1 MPDMTDANVA
11 GRALAC
17 LDLTDLSELTS
28 DQATDELCRKA
39 RAAGVAAVCVWPQM
53 VSRARSQ
60 LDGPGIALA
69 TVINF
74 PAGGEDVERA
84 VEDTEEALSDGA
96 TEIDLVMPYRAFL
109 AGRHEVARGMVA
121 AVRDIVDGG
130 RRLKVILETG
140 ELADEASIAAASR
153 LAIEAGADFLKTS
166 TGKSPVSA
174 TPEAAE
180 AMLGVIKQA
189 GRAVGLKA
197 SGGIRTLDEARLYL
211 EIADRIMGPGWA
223 KPATFRIGASGL
235 YDELVAARGANTP

>member
-60 LDGPGIALA
+60 LDGQGIALA

-109 AGRHEVARGMVA
+109 AGRHELAQAMVA

-140 ELADEASIAAASR
+140 ELRDEASIAAASR
-153 LAIEAGADFLKTS
+153 FAIEAGADFLKTS

>member
-11 GRALAC
+11 WRALAC

-39 RAAGVAAVCVWPQM
+39 RTAGVAAVCVWPQM
-53 VSRARSQ
+53 ISRARSQ
-60 LDGPGIALA
+60 LEGSSIALA

-109 AGRHEVARGMVA
+109 AGRHEVAQAMVV

-130 RRLKVILETG
+130 RQLKIILETG

-166 TGKSPVSA
+166 TGKSPISA
-174 TPEAAE
+174 TPEAVE
-180 AMLGVIKQA
+180 TILGVIKQS
-189 GRAVGLKA
+189 GRSVGIKA

-211 EIADRIMGPGWA
+211 DIADRIMGPGWA
-223 KPATFRIGASGL
+223 QPATFRIGASGL
-235 YDELVAARGANTP
+235 YDELIAARGANTP

>member
-1 MPDMTDANVA
+1 MTDANVA

-109 AGRHEVARGMVA
+109 AGRHEVAREMVA

-140 ELADEASIAAASR
+140 ELGDAAAVAAASR
-153 LAIEAGADFLKTS
+153 FAIEAGADFLRTS

>member
-109 AGRHEVARGMVA
+109 GGRHEVAQAMVV

-130 RRLKVILETG
+130 RQLKIILETG
-140 ELADEASIAAASR
+140 ELADEGSIAAASR

-166 TGKSPVSA
+166 TGKVGLGASLPA
-174 TPEAAE
+174 TRVLLE
-180 AMLGVIKQA
+180 VVRDA
-189 GRAVGLKA
+189 GRGGVKA
-197 SGGIRTLDEARLYL
+197 SGGVRTADDAAEYLALADEV
-211 EIADRIMGPGWA
+211 MGAGWA
-223 KPATFRIGASGL
+223 TPERFRIGASSL
-235 YDELVAARGANTP
+235 VDDLLARLADEAAP

>member
-60 LDGPGIALA
+60 LDGQGIALA

-109 AGRHEVARGMVA
+109 AGRHELARAMVV

-130 RRLKVILETG
+130 RQLKVILETG

-153 LAIEAGADFLKTS
+153 VAIEAGADFLKTS
-166 TGKSPVSA
+166 TGKSPISA
-174 TPEAAE
+174 TPEAVE
-180 AMLGVIKQA
+180 TMLGVIKQS
-189 GRAVGLKA
+189 GRSVGLKA
-197 SGGIRTLDEARLYL
+197 SGGIRTLDDTRRYL
-211 EIADRIMGPGWA
+211 ELADRIMGPGWA
-223 KPATFRIGASGL
+223 KPTTFRIGASGL
-235 YDELVAARGANTP
+235 YDELVAARGGSTP

>member
-1 MPDMTDANVA
+1 
-11 GRALAC
+11 
-17 LDLTDLSELTS
+17 
-28 DQATDELCRKA
+28 
-39 RAAGVAAVCVWPQM
+39 
-53 VSRARSQ
+53 
-60 LDGPGIALA
+60 
-69 TVINF
+69 
-74 PAGGEDVERA
+74 
-84 VEDTEEALSDGA
+84 
-96 TEIDLVMPYRAFL
+96 
-109 AGRHEVARGMVA
+109 MVA

-140 ELADEASIAAASR
+140 ELRDEASIAGASR

>member
-1 MPDMTDANVA
+1 MPDLTDADVA
-11 GRALAC
+11 RRALAC

-39 RAAGVAAVCVWPQM
+39 RAAVVAAVCVWPQM
-53 VSRARSQ
+53 VSRASAQ
-60 LDGPGIALA
+60 LQGTGIALA

-74 PAGGEDVERA
+74 PAGGEDIERA

-96 TEIDLVMPYRAFL
+96 TEIDLVLPYRAFL
-109 AGRHEVARGMVA
+109 TGRHDVARAMVG

-140 ELADEASIAAASR
+140 QLREEGSMAGASQ

-166 TGKSPVSA
+166 TGKSPSSA
-174 TPEAAE
+174 TPEAVE
-180 AMLGVIKQA
+180 TMLGVIKRS
-189 GRAVGLKA
+189 GRSVGLKA
-197 SGGIRTLDEARLYL
+197 SGGIRTLDDARCYL
-211 EIADRIMGPGWA
+211 ELVDRIMGPGWA

-235 YDELVAARGANTP
+235 FDALIAARGSGAP